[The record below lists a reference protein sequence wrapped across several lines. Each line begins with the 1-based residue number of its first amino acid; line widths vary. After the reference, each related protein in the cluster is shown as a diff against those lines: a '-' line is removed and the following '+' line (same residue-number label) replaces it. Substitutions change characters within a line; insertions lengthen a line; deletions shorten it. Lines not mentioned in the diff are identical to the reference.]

1 MCGLFGMKIKII
13 YKMIEI
19 ENLVIGKRYYIDVT
33 KTISGVFRGRFN
45 EGTYSEY
52 ISFNDIIET
61 EDYDDVYIACSNGD
75 LEFAYREDHEFLE
88 CEITY
93 EQLELTF

>member
-1 MCGLFGMKIKII
+1 
-13 YKMIEI
+13 MIEI

-45 EGTYSEY
+45 NGDDY

-61 EDYDDVYIACSNGD
+61 EDYEGCYQRRNGCLD
-75 LEFAYREDHEFLE
+75 FATTLSSGFLE
-88 CEITY
+88 CNITY
-93 EQLELTF
+93 EQLYLEF

>member
-1 MCGLFGMKIKII
+1 MIK
-13 YKMIEI
+13 I
-19 ENLVIGKRYYIDVT
+19 ENLVVGKRYYIDIT
-33 KTISGVFRGRFN
+33 KTISGVFKGKFN
-45 EGTYSEY
+45 EDMSSEY
-52 ISFNDIIET
+52 IIFTDIIKDEA
-61 EDYDDVYIACSNGD
+61 YDGYYITLSNGD

>member
-1 MCGLFGMKIKII
+1 MCGLFGMKIKIR

-61 EDYDDVYIACSNGD
+61 EDYEGCYQRRNGCLD
-75 LEFAYREDHEFLE
+75 FAITLSSGFLE
-88 CEITY
+88 CNITY